1 MILTRT
7 PLRVSFVGGGTDLPG
22 FFTENEYGCVIST
35 GIQKYVY
42 IGVNARF
49 DGKIRLAYSR
59 NELVESIEEIE
70 NDRMKEAM
78 RKVGIEGG
86 IEIFY
91 ISDVPK
97 QLGLGGS
104 SSFTVGL
111 LHALYRFKGEEVYPE
126 RLAREACEIEIDI
139 LGNPIGKQ
147 DQYAAALGGMNYLKF
162 LADGTVTASP
172 ILIDQSLL
180 ESMLDNLLFIYLG
193 QSHDASAIL
202 RDVQSR
208 MGENATHF
216 LRLRDLT
223 DELYRDLMRGNTNA
237 LRGALKTAWELKKK
251 TSGQVSAGAIDELL
265 ERARQSGAEAGKVLG
280 AGGGGF
286 LLVWVP
292 ADRQARFL
300 EQMANWT
307 VMRFAIDHYG
317 TQVVHAD

>member
-1 MILTRT
+1 M
-7 PLRVSFVGGGTDLPG
+7 GGGTDLPG
-22 FFTENEYGCVIST
+22 FFVENDYGCVIST
-35 GIQKYVY
+35 AIQKYVY
-42 IGVNARF
+42 IGVNHRF

-59 NELVESIEEIE
+59 NELVESIEEVE

-147 DQYAAALGGMNYLKF
+147 DQYAAALGGMNYLRF
-162 LADGTVTASP
+162 AADGTVTASP

-193 QSHDASAIL
+193 QSHDASTIL

-208 MGENATHF
+208 MDDNSARF
-216 LRLRDLT
+216 VRMRDLA
-223 DELYRDLMRGNTNA
+223 DGLYRDLMRGNTEA
-237 LRGALKTAWELKKK
+237 LRGALETAWALKKK
-251 TSGQVSAGAIDELL
+251 TSGKVSADAIDELL

-292 ADRQARFL
+292 LEQQGRFL
-300 EQMANWT
+300 ERMSDRT
-307 VMRFAIDHYG
+307 IMRFAIDHYG